1 MKTTLL
7 SLLLLTAI
15 SLPLSAQEEKKDAPR
30 GDGDKREA
38 AQRDLAK
45 AKENIEHHMQA
56 ARAEVEALEKAG
68 KKDEAEAR
76 RRQAEEQFKAAR
88 NELEQH
94 TRAAQGSHEG
104 GDRPD
109 ARRPEG
115 APPRAELEN
124 KLHHVEQA
132 ITHLQEA
139 GLAEPAEN
147 LKQLANHLR
156 AALKGEGDGPRR
168 EEPRRPDGDRRE
180 GEPRRPDGPPPNDIE
195 ALRREIQ
202 ELRQAVRQLSEKQPH

>member
-7 SLLLLTAI
+7 SLLLFTAI
-15 SLPLSAQEEKKDAPR
+15 ALPVCAQQEKKDAPR

-38 AQRDLAK
+38 VQRELAK
-45 AKENIEHHMQA
+45 AKENLQRSMKASLEEV
-56 ARAEVEALEKAG
+56 AELEKAG

-76 RRQAEEQFKAAR
+76 RHQADEQFQAAR
-88 NELEQH
+88 NELEQR
-94 TRAAQGSHEG
+94 TREARRNFEAPREG
-104 GDRPD
+104 GDHSE

-124 KLHHVEQA
+124 KLRHVEQA
-132 ITHLQEA
+132 INHLKEA

-147 LKQLANHLR
+147 LNQLANRLR
-156 AALKGEGDGPRR
+156 AALKGEGDA
-168 EEPRRPDGDRRE
+168 PRRPEGDRRE
-180 GEPRRPDGPPPNDIE
+180 GEPRRPAAVPQNDIE

-202 ELRQAVRQLSEKQPH
+202 ELRQAVRQLSEKQPR